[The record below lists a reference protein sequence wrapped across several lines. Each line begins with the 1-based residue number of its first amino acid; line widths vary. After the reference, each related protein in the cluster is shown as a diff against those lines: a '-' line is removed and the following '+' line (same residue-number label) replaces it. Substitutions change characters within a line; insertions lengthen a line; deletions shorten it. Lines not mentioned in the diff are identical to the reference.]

1 MIGNFSTCL
10 RKPFYWLFGFLI
22 LKEKFDLIFMAHPA
36 KEETIEL
43 VKEIFRSH
51 LKEHNQRQTPER
63 FMVLEEIYRAD
74 GHFDAD
80 DIFFNMKDTGSRVS
94 RATVY
99 NTLDLLVE
107 CNLVQRHQFGKNQY
121 YYERAYAYQQHDHI
135 ICKECGAVLEFC
147 DPRIQEIKT
156 MMEKIHDFNISG
168 HSLHFFGACSD
179 IETCTRREEIK
190 NKQRSKVN

>member
-1 MIGNFSTCL
+1 
-10 RKPFYWLFGFLI
+10 
-22 LKEKFDLIFMAHPA
+22 MAQPA
-36 KEETIEL
+36 NEETIDL
-43 VKEIFRSH
+43 VKEIFSSY

-63 FMVLEEIYRAD
+63 FMVLGEIYRAD

-80 DIFFNMKDTGSRVS
+80 DIFFNMKEAGTRVS

-107 CNLVQRHQFGKNQY
+107 CGLVQRQQFGENQY

-135 ICKECGAVLEFC
+135 ICKECGAVVEFC
-147 DPRIQEIKT
+147 DPRIQEIQT

-168 HSLHFFGACSD
+168 HSLHFFGACEDEEACS
-179 IETCTRREEIK
+179 RRQEIK
-190 NKQRSKVN
+190 DKKRSAVN